1 MKKYVLLIF
10 LSILIYLCS
19 PKPTYAYQTIPS
31 YTNQTTSEVIE
42 TASTLPQKN
51 NSHSIQSLQWMFN
64 LFIFLLIALSI
75 ILIFSSF
82 F

>member
-1 MKKYVLLIF
+1 MKNHILFIF
-10 LSILIYLCS
+10 LFMLIYFCL

-31 YTNQTTSEVIE
+31 YTNSTTTEVKE
-42 TASTLPQKN
+42 SLSPTPKKN
-51 NSHSIQSLQWMFN
+51 NSHSIQSLQWMFR
-64 LFIFLLIALSI
+64 LFIFLFIALSV